1 MCGILY
7 ECPERHLPDCNI
19 NVYQSN
25 KTTLE
30 TSFYVYIDICSVMN
44 TSLSKK
50 VPFYSIVTL
59 LSICK
64 EQLIECLDP
73 GYRLSLSFNGKF
85 LFSRL
90 ITTVAIDKV
99 AFRMSLFCVV
109 LDAVS

>member
-1 MCGILY
+1 MSSEAPAGLLY
-7 ECPERHLPDCNI
+7 Y
-19 NVYQSN
+19 VYQSN

-30 TSFYVYIDICSVMN
+30 TSFYVYIEICSLTN

-59 LSICK
+59 LPICK

-73 GYRLSLSFNGKF
+73 GYWRFLSFYGKF
-85 LFSRL
+85 PVSRL

-99 AFRMSLFCVV
+99 TFRMGLFCVV
-109 LDAVS
+109 LDVIT